1 MMENLN
7 EIEITLKNKS
17 KIRFLYP
24 KAEKEMIFSVL
35 QGNDYP
41 LSNVKIK
48 SRNPI
53 ILDLGSN
60 FGSSIVYFRDNYPN
74 STIYGY
80 EPSHDTYA
88 VLEKNVEELS
98 NIHLHNIAVWN
109 KNGKFKLNYGP
120 EKRTGSFTLKKWDED
135 LGGEYVQ
142 TTTIREIVDHHNLES
157 IDILKMDI
165 EAVEL
170 DVLFDIFSNPIDF
183 TIHNIFIEYHGE
195 IVLDEI
201 RKTFSALY
209 DIMECNSFTGSQGVV
224 LMVLR

>member
-1 MMENLN
+1 MDNL
-7 EIEITLKNKS
+7 ETIEITLKDNRKF
-17 KIRFLYP
+17 KFLYP
-24 KAEKEMIFSVL
+24 KAEKGMIFSVL
-35 QGNDYP
+35 QGDEYP

-60 FGSSIVYFRDNYPN
+60 FGSSIVYFKDNYPN

-80 EPSHDTYA
+80 EPSHNTYTT
-88 VLEKNVEELS
+88 LERNVEGLS
-98 NIHLHNIAVWN
+98 NIYLNKMAVWN
-109 KNGKFKLNYGP
+109 KKGKFKLNYGP
-120 EKRTGSFTLKKWDED
+120 EKRTGSFTLNSWNED

-142 TTTIREIVDHHNLES
+142 TTTIREIVASNNLET

-183 TIHNIFIEYHGE
+183 KIYNILLEYHGE
-195 IVLDEI
+195 IVLNEI
-201 RKTFSALY
+201 KKTFSALY
-209 DIMECNSFTGSQGVV
+209 DIIELNNNSESQGVV
-224 LMVLR
+224 LMVLS